1 MPMNRFDM
9 YYDELV
15 ELIYKIPLGTEGWN
29 EFATRLNQVFGL
41 SLVHI
46 LALDF
51 QKQAFSFS
59 HSVGVITEEEIAS
72 TEVKYLHYSVEDDPR
87 WGEFLRPDR
96 TGWYQC
102 HHTVSDEFVAQSAL
116 YQNILSPIQVRYT
129 AAHELILDDKLCVL
143 LGVFTSLER
152 QPLNKE
158 DLEFLDQLIVHLKR
172 VVAIQR
178 HIYEFSS
185 KAIMGY
191 ALIDKLS
198 QPIMLLNLAGQV
210 SHANLAAKH
219 LFNKSK
225 ILEIEDNRL
234 ILPEPY
240 QSQLIANLQHIEYL
254 FKSRQLLSEQILD
267 DGCIKITDQNNEIL
281 YIFATLLV
289 SEQEMKAFGIRPSV
303 MLTFYHP
310 SHSSTV
316 DAHLLH
322 AAFNLSPAEA
332 RVALLLLE
340 GDLPKEIAT
349 KHQVHLD
356 TIRKQLQSI
365 YKKTSTSRQAELVKL
380 LLNIP
385 RYNVNV

>member
-1 MPMNRFDM
+1 MNHYDI

-29 EFATRLNQVFGL
+29 QFAARLNQIMNL

-59 HSVGVITEEEIAS
+59 HSVGVISEEEIAS
-72 TEVKYLHYSVEDDPR
+72 TEVKYLHYPAEDDPR
-87 WGEFLRPDR
+87 WGEFLRPER
-96 TGWYQC
+96 QGWYQC
-102 HHTVSDEFVAQSAL
+102 HHTVSDEFVAHSAL
-116 YQNILSPIQVRYT
+116 YQNILLPINIRYT

-143 LGVFTSLER
+143 FCVLSSIER
-152 QPLNKE
+152 QPLKQE
-158 DLEFLDQLIVHLKR
+158 DLDFLDRLIIHLKR

-178 HIYEFSS
+178 HIYEFST

-198 QPIMLLNLAGQV
+198 QPIMLLSLAGQV
-210 SHANLAAKH
+210 SHLNISAKQ
-219 LFNKSK
+219 LIQQTSIIQIQENK
-225 ILEIEDNRL
+225 LL
-234 ILPEPY
+234 LPEPF
-240 QSQLIANLQHIEYL
+240 QEQLNQNLQHIEYL
-254 FKSRQLLSEQILD
+254 FKSKQFASQQVLE
-267 DGCIKITDQNNEIL
+267 DGCIKIIDDNGEVL

-289 SEQEMKAFGIRPSV
+289 SEQEIKAFGIRPSV

-310 SHSSTV
+310 SYSSTV

-332 RVALLLLE
+332 KVALAFLD
-340 GDLPKEIAT
+340 GDLLRDIAT
-349 KHQVHLD
+349 KHQVHVD

-365 YKKTSTSRQAELVKL
+365 YKKTSTTRQAELVKL

-385 RYNVNV
+385 RYASNS

>member
-1 MPMNRFDM
+1 MNCYDLH
-9 YYDELV
+9 YDELV
-15 ELIYKIPLGTEGWN
+15 ELIYKIPLCTDGWSQ
-29 EFATRLNQVFGL
+29 FATRLNQVLNL

-59 HSVGVITEEEIAS
+59 HSVGVTSQEEIAS
-72 TEVKYLHYSVEDDPR
+72 TEVKYLHYSVEEDPR
-87 WGEFLRPDR
+87 WGEFLRPNR
-96 TGWYQC
+96 QGWYQC
-102 HHTVSDEFVAQSAL
+102 HHTVSDDFVAQSAL
-116 YQNILSPIQVRYT
+116 YQNILLPIQVRYT

-143 LGVFTSLER
+143 LGVFSSIER
-152 QPLNKE
+152 QPLKKV
-158 DLEFLDQLIVHLKR
+158 DLDFLDRLIVHLKR
-172 VVAIQR
+172 VVIIQR
-178 HIYEFSS
+178 HIYEFST

-210 SHANLAAKH
+210 SHSNIAAKQLLDH
-219 LFNKSK
+219 HKTIQIENNK
-225 ILEIEDNRL
+225 LV
-234 ILPEPY
+234 LPEPY
-240 QSQLIANLQHIEYL
+240 QSQLVDNLQHIEYL
-254 FKSRQLLSEQILD
+254 FKSKKLLSEQILD
-267 DGCIKITDQNNEIL
+267 DGCIKIIDEHNDVL

-310 SHSSTV
+310 KYASTV

-332 RVALLLLE
+332 KIALSLLE
-340 GDLPKEIAT
+340 GDLPKEIAQ
-349 KHQVHLD
+349 KFQVKLD
-356 TIRKQLQSI
+356 TVRKHLQSI

-380 LLNIP
+380 LLNLP
-385 RYNVNV
+385 RYN

>member
-1 MPMNRFDM
+1 MNCYDM

-15 ELIYKIPLGTEGWN
+15 ELIYKIPLSTEGWN
-29 EFATRLNQVFGL
+29 QFATRLNRVLGL

-59 HSVGVITEEEIAS
+59 YSVGVIKEEEIAS
-72 TEVKYLHYSVEDDPR
+72 TEVKYLHYSVADDPR

-102 HHTVSDEFVAQSAL
+102 HYTVSDEFVAQSAL
-116 YQNILSPIQVRYT
+116 YQNILLPIQVRYT

-210 SHANLAAKH
+210 SHSNLAAKH
-219 LFNKSK
+219 LFSKSK

-240 QSQLIANLQHIEYL
+240 QSQLMDNLQHIEYL

-267 DGCIKITDQNNEIL
+267 DGCIKIIDQNNEIL

-385 RYNVNV
+385 RYNLNA

>member
-1 MPMNRFDM
+1 MNPYNM

-15 ELIYKIPLGTEGWN
+15 ELIYKIPLGTQGWN
-29 EFATRLNQVFGL
+29 KFATRLNQVLNL

-87 WGEFLRPDR
+87 WGEFLRPER
-96 TGWYQC
+96 QGWYQC
-102 HHTVSDEFVAQSAL
+102 HYTVSDEFVAHSAL
-116 YQNILSPIQVRYT
+116 YQNILLPIQVRYT

-143 LGVFTSLER
+143 LGVFTSIER
-152 QPLNKE
+152 QPLKKE
-158 DLEFLDQLIVHLKR
+158 DLDFLDQLIVHLKR

-178 HIYEFSS
+178 HIYEFST

-210 SHANLAAKH
+210 SHLNMAAKQ
-219 LFNKSK
+219 LFDKNT
-225 ILEIEDNRL
+225 ILKIEDNKF

-240 QSQLIANLQHIEYL
+240 QSQLMENLQHIEYL
-254 FKSRQLLSEQILD
+254 FKSRQLLSEQILN
-267 DGCIKITDQNNEIL
+267 DGCIKIIDKNDEVL
-281 YIFATLLV
+281 YIFATLLI

-310 SHSSTV
+310 GYSSTV

-332 RVALLLLE
+332 KVALSLLE
-340 GDLPKEIAT
+340 GDLPKEIAQ

-356 TIRKQLQSI
+356 TVRKQLHSI
-365 YKKTSTSRQAELVKL
+365 FKKTSTSRQAELVKL
-380 LLNIP
+380 LLNLP
-385 RYNVNV
+385 RYNLNI

>member
-1 MPMNRFDM
+1 MNPYNM

-15 ELIYKIPLGTEGWN
+15 ELIYKIPLGTQGWN
-29 EFATRLNQVFGL
+29 KFATRLNQVLNL

-72 TEVKYLHYSVEDDPR
+72 TEVKYLHYSVKDDPR
-87 WGEFLRPDR
+87 WGEFLRPER
-96 TGWYQC
+96 QGWYQC
-102 HHTVSDEFVAQSAL
+102 HHTVSDEFVAHSAL
-116 YQNILSPIQVRYT
+116 YQNILLPIQVRYT

-143 LGVFTSLER
+143 LGVFTSIER
-152 QPLNKE
+152 QPLKKE
-158 DLEFLDQLIVHLKR
+158 DLDFLDQLIVHLKR

-178 HIYEFSS
+178 HIYEFST

-210 SHANLAAKH
+210 SHLNMAAKQ
-219 LFNKSK
+219 LFDKNT
-225 ILEIEDNRL
+225 ILKIEDNKF

-240 QSQLIANLQHIEYL
+240 QSQLMENLQHIEYL

-267 DGCIKITDQNNEIL
+267 DGCIKIIDENDEVL
-281 YIFATLLV
+281 YIFATLLI

-310 SHSSTV
+310 GYSSTV

-332 RVALLLLE
+332 KVALSLLE
-340 GDLPKEIAT
+340 GDLPKEIAQ

-356 TIRKQLQSI
+356 TVRKQLHSI
-365 YKKTSTSRQAELVKL
+365 FKKTSTSRQAELVKL
-380 LLNIP
+380 LLNLP
-385 RYNVNV
+385 RYNLNI

>member
-1 MPMNRFDM
+1 MSRYDLN
-9 YYDELV
+9 YDELV
-15 ELIYKIPLGTEGWN
+15 DLIYKIPLGKDGWN
-29 EFATRLNQVFGL
+29 QFAARLNQILGL

-87 WGEFLRPDR
+87 WREFLRPER
-96 TGWYQC
+96 QGWYQC

-116 YQNILSPIQVRYT
+116 YQNILLPIQVRYT

-143 LGVFTSLER
+143 LGVFTSIER
-152 QPLNKE
+152 QPLKKE
-158 DLEFLDQLIVHLKR
+158 DLDFLDRLIIHLKR
-172 VVAIQR
+172 VVVIQR
-178 HIYEFSS
+178 HIYEFST

-198 QPIMLLNLAGQV
+198 QPIMLLNLAGKI
-210 SHANLAAKH
+210 SHSNLAAKQ
-219 LFNKSK
+219 LFDQNKVIK
-225 ILEIEDNRL
+225 IQEDTL
-234 ILPEPY
+234 MLPQPY
-240 QSQLIANLQHIEYL
+240 QSQLIENLQHIEYL
-254 FKSRQLLSEQILD
+254 FKSRQLLSEQVLD
-267 DGCIKITDQNNEIL
+267 DGCIKIIDENNEIL

-310 SHSSTV
+310 NYSSTV

-332 RVALLLLE
+332 KVALALLE
-340 GDLPKEIAT
+340 GDLPKEIAV
-349 KHQVHLD
+349 KNQVNQD

-365 YKKTSTSRQAELVKL
+365 YKKTSTNRQAELVKL
-380 LLNIP
+380 LLNLP
-385 RYNVNV
+385 RYNVNP